1 MTGPLVWTAFF
12 AFLGL
17 MLAID
22 LLVVHRRP
30 HAVKLRESL
39 MWSAIWIGLALSF
52 NLVVLYFRGPQ
63 AALEFLTG
71 YLIEQSL
78 SVDNLFVFLL
88 IFSYFRVPPDY
99 QHQVLFWG
107 ILGAI
112 VMRLGFIVAGVALI
126 QEFHWAIYVFG
137 AILVY
142 SGIKM
147 WSHHEVE
154 IDPDKNVAV
163 RIFRRF
169 FPVTRDYVQN
179 KFFTRLDG
187 RTAAT
192 PLFVVLI
199 LVETTDL
206 LFAVDSI
213 PAVLAITKDPFIVFT
228 SNAFAIMGLRT
239 FYFALAGVMKVFHYL
254 HHGLSLILVFVGIKM
269 LTADVLHIPTPIA
282 LGVIGLVLAFCVVLS
297 IVRPRRVDL
306 PEPEE
311 TGVSR

>member
-147 WSHHEVE
+147 WSHQEVE